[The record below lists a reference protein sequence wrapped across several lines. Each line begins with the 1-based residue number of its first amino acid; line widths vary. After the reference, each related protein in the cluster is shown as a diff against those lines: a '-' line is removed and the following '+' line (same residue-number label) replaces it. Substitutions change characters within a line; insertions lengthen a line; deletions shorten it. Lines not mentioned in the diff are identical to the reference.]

1 MPTCASQFKYV
12 CDSKS
17 KLDAL
22 EIAVNSFKTDFV
34 QNYINYQ
41 RNVNRQIT
49 GGRSDNPA
57 SIKNPNYDTLLSIF
71 TELETLKNEVTGR
84 IHENSILMKQMDV
97 TISKNKK
104 VTGAVSSQM
113 SSLTNK
119 ADGSKQAYKDALGMY
134 RKDVFKNFAFLFASG
149 GIIYLTREVFMES
162 TT

>member
-41 RNVNRQIT
+41 RNVNAKIT
-49 GGRSDNPA
+49 GGRPDNPE
-57 SIKNPNYDTLLSIF
+57 SVKNTNYDTLLSIF

-84 IHENSILMKQMDV
+84 IHDNSILMKQMDS

-104 VTGAVSSQM
+104 ITGAVSSQM

-119 ADGSKQAYKDALGMY
+119 ADGSKQAYKDALGIY